1 MTLAY
6 FDCFS
11 GISGDMALGAL
22 VDAGG
27 DLAVVEA
34 AIEALGL
41 TAEVKVGAR
50 HEQRGHLGGTR
61 VVVETSDGPSRT
73 VPQLLATIEG
83 ADLPENVKE
92 RALAALRR
100 LGEAESLVHGLPA
113 AELHLHE
120 LGGADTL
127 VDLVG
132 VFWLLDS
139 LGVEAVHASPLPAPR
154 GWLSSELPLPGP
166 AVMRVL
172 AGSGA
177 VVEPDSRDVELVTP
191 TGAAILATAAVFERP
206 AIRVDRIGYGI
217 GAREAPANALG
228 VWIGEPVPE
237 AATVAEVETH
247 LDDMPPAQLAAALDG
262 LLAAGALDVSVAPI
276 VMKKGRAGHRVTVLC
291 ETVMTQQVTDAL
303 LRQTTAIGV
312 RVRRAERVLAGR
324 SFRTAATPWGEVQ
337 VKVKELG
344 GAAVDVAAEQDDC
357 VRLAREAGADPRAVA
372 RAAEDSVRKELGL
385 E

>member
-34 AIEALGL
+34 AVEALGL
-41 TAEVKVGAR
+41 AAEVEISAR

-61 VVVETSDGPSRT
+61 VLVETVEGPARRL
-73 VPQLLATIEG
+73 PQLLATIEN
-83 ADLPENVKE
+83 ADLPAVVKA
-92 RALAALRR
+92 RSLAAARR
-100 LGEAESLVHGLPA
+100 LGDAESVVHGLPA
-113 AELHLHE
+113 ADVHLHE

-139 LGVEAVHASPLPAPR
+139 LGVGAVHASPLPAPR
-154 GWLSSELPLPGP
+154 GWLSAELPLPGP

-177 VVEPDSRDVELVTP
+177 VLEPDPRDVELVTP
-191 TGAAILATAAVFERP
+191 TGAAILAAAARFERP
-206 AIRVDRIGYGI
+206 AMRVDRVGYGI
-217 GAREAPANALG
+217 GTREAPANALG
-228 VWIGEPVPE
+228 VWIGEAVPE
-237 AATVAEVETH
+237 AATVSEVETH
-247 LDDMPPAQLAAALDG
+247 LDDMPPAQLAAVLDG

-291 ETVMTQQVTDAL
+291 DASMTQQVAESL
-303 LRQTTAIGV
+303 LRQTTALGV
-312 RVRRAERVLAGR
+312 RVRRAERWLAGR
-324 SFRTAATPWGEVQ
+324 SFRTAATPWGDVR

-344 GAAVDVAAEQDDC
+344 GTAVDVAAEQDDC
-357 VRLAREAGADPRAVA
+357 TRLGREAGVDARAVA
-372 RAAEDSVRKELGL
+372 RAAEAAVRKELGL
-385 E
+385 P